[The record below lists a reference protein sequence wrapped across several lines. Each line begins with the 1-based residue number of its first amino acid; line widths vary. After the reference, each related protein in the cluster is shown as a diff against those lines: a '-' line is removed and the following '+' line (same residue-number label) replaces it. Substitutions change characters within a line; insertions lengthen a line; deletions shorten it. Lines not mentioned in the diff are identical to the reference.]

1 MQAKNQ
7 NFLAFIYTMP
17 FFVPGAFSYTLERYM
32 DKNAAPGCIRF
43 EINTL
48 IRLSTALYCL
58 FFKWIL

>member
-7 NFLAFIYTMP
+7 NFLAFIYIMS
-17 FFVPGAFSYTLERYM
+17 FFIPCTFSYTQERYAS
-32 DKNAAPGCIRF
+32 KKAAPAWVRF
-43 EINTL
+43 QINTL